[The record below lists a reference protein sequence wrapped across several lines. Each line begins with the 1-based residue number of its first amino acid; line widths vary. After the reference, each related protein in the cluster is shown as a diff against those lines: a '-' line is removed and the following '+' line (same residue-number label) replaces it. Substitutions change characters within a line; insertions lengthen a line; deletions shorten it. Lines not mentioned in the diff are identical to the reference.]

1 MLALLGGLV
10 AIGASLTFAQA
21 AQAKAPAYRTALR
34 SDGAVRSL
42 LASGQITGTVTVATS
57 KVALPGVEVCAFPGV
72 EELGEEFGELCTVTN
87 VDGEYAVSGLPA
99 GEYTVKFYAF
109 LGNYVT
115 QYYDD
120 KAWFTE
126 ATKVPVTEGGVVAG
140 IDAAMKSGGEIA
152 GTVTAAGGG
161 GALEG
166 IKVCAALSGDEFVV
180 QCTSTNANGEYTI
193 SKQAEGEYVVE
204 FYSPSGSYA
213 TQYYDDKASFDEAT
227 KVPVTKDEVTPP
239 INAEM
244 VAGGQI
250 SGMVTA
256 AGSGTPV
263 EDIKVCANKGVVPV
277 QCAITNSSGEY
288 TILRLAEGE
297 YVVEFYAPSGGY
309 ATQYYDDKS
318 SPLTAT
324 KVPVKEGQVTS
335 GIDASMASGGQIG
348 GEVTAAASGE
358 ALEDINVC
366 AIERGGEFVVECAST
381 SSSGEYAIPRLP
393 AGAYTVEFSSLSDS
407 YATQYYY
414 DTSSLVEA
422 KKVLVLDGSTTSG
435 IDAAMQQTGE
445 AATKP
450 VNIEAPQVS
459 GTAAVGATL
468 SCTTGSWSGS
478 PVQTFSYQWWRE
490 GTAITGAIA
499 SSYKVQS
506 VDQGHALVCE
516 VTASNEAGET
526 GAQSAPVDIPPEA
539 TPANTQTGSTGGS
552 TGGSGSVSVQSFV
565 ARKSA
570 SAVVSV
576 TGPITTKSGAVFVPL
591 HCSAT
596 TGDCP
601 AATIQLTVVEE
612 VRGGQV
618 TAVMAA
624 HKGKT
629 TKRTVVIAQVSVTL
643 SAGQSDTVKV
653 ALNSPGKKLL
663 AKHTKLAARI
673 EVEVE
678 DTSLKTQDVTIAQP
692 AKKKQTKH

>member
-1 MLALLGGLV
+1 
-10 AIGASLTFAQA
+10 
-21 AQAKAPAYRTALR
+21 
-34 SDGAVRSL
+34 
-42 LASGQITGTVTVATS
+42 
-57 KVALPGVEVCAFPGV
+57 
-72 EELGEEFGELCTVTN
+72 
-87 VDGEYAVSGLPA
+87 
-99 GEYTVKFYAF
+99 
-109 LGNYVT
+109 
-115 QYYDD
+115 
-120 KAWFTE
+120 
-126 ATKVPVTEGGVVAG
+126 
-140 IDAAMKSGGEIA
+140 
-152 GTVTAAGGG
+152 
-161 GALEG
+161 
-166 IKVCAALSGDEFVV
+166 
-180 QCTSTNANGEYTI
+180 
-193 SKQAEGEYVVE
+193 
-204 FYSPSGSYA
+204 
-213 TQYYDDKASFDEAT
+213 
-227 KVPVTKDEVTPP
+227 VPVTKDEVTEAV
-239 INAEM
+239 NAEM

-250 SGMVTA
+250 SGIVTA

-288 TILRLAEGE
+288 TILRLVEAE
-297 YVVEFYAPSGGY
+297 YVVEFYSPSGGY

-324 KVPVKEGQVTS
+324 KVPVKAGHATS
-335 GIDASMASGGQIG
+335 GIDASMASGGQIS
-348 GEVTAAASGE
+348 GEVTAAASQEG
-358 ALEDINVC
+358 LEDINVC
-366 AIERGGEFVVECAST
+366 AIERGGEFVVECVST
-381 SSSGEYAIPRLP
+381 SSSGEYTIARLP

-445 AATKP
+445 AVTKP

-539 TPANTQTGSTGGS
+539 TPANTQTGA
-552 TGGSGSVSVQSFV
+552 TGGSGSVSVQSFI
-565 ARKSA
+565 ANKSA

-643 SAGQSDTVKV
+643 SAGQSDTVRV
-653 ALNSPGKKLL
+653 TLNSPGKKLL

-673 EVEVE
+673 EVEFE
-678 DTSLKTQDVTIAQP
+678 GASLKTQDVTITEP
-692 AKKKQTKH
+692 AKKKQTKKG